1 MLVTETAETAG
12 LLITIEATA
21 HAHNG
26 RMVYFELIDSGCGVL
41 FSVQ

>member
-12 LLITIEATA
+12 LLITTEATV

-26 RMVYFELIDSGCGVL
+26 RMVDFELIISGCGVI
-41 FSVQ
+41 